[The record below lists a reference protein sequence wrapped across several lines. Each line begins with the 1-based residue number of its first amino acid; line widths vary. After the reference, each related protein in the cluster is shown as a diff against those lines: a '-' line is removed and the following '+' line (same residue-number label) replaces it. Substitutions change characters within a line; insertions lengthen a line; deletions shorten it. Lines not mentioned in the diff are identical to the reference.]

1 MNLSELDIKQ
11 LEKLMEEM
19 AGKPKERHIRQPGE
33 RNMYERQ
40 RIENTI
46 RI

>member
-1 MNLSELDIKQ
+1 
-11 LEKLMEEM
+11 MEEM

-40 RIENTI
+40 RIETLYGFDFI
-46 RI
+46 SYLKRHFMLGK